1 MVVGFANQPIVVG
14 STGWVTQVKENK
26 CDYETTHHE
35 KKEMEHIFFSHVEE
49 DIHDGIILGDS
60 DGLVAN
66 ADSAEIIEDLKTE
79 RPPPLLFCKINTTLD
94 LLPSS

>member
-60 DGLVAN
+60 DVLVGERRFR
-66 ADSAEIIEDLKTE
+66 DQIIEDTSDSMGFRGQVSKLG
-79 RPPPLLFCKINTTLD
+79 LHWA
-94 LLPSS
+94 

>member
-26 CDYETTHHE
+26 CNYETTHHE

-49 DIHDGIILGDS
+49 DIHDGIILGDVEM
-60 DGLVAN
+60 GWVVAN
-66 ADSAEIIEDLKTE
+66 AVFETQAGNSLI
-79 RPPPLLFCKINTTLD
+79 F
-94 LLPSS
+94 